1 MFCKTMVALSE
12 VSEGGR
18 DRGDDANVS
27 FSYGECSI
35 FKRLTGMMGFK
46 VGGNWNG
53 TRFGEN
59 RAVLP
64 FLE

>member
-1 MFCKTMVALSE
+1 MMQTY
-12 VSEGGR
+12 
-18 DRGDDANVS
+18 VS
-27 FSYGECSI
+27 FSYECSI